1 MERFYIWAAEHSV
14 EVYTTFGLFAAWAVK
29 GYRDYT
35 SGEKKPRFER
45 AISNFM
51 CALLLLVFVVPALE
65 YFDIK
70 PELIPFI
77 GAAFGAMGTESIIL
91 LTSKVFHTVISQRVP
106 VMSQTVA
113 EDIKIKSQ
121 TAQQR
126 TPGTSGKMNSSTG
139 GYQVPEPP
147 MPLDKRN

>member
-1 MERFYIWAAEHSV
+1 MERFFTWASEHAM
-14 EVYTTFGLFAAWAVK
+14 EVYTSFGLFTAWAVK
-29 GYRDYT
+29 GYKDYT
-35 SGEKKPRFER
+35 SREKKPRFER

-51 CALLLLVFVVPALE
+51 CALLLLVFIVPALE

-77 GAAFGAMGTESIIL
+77 GAAFGAIGTESLIL
-91 LTSKVFHTVISQRVP
+91 LTAKVFHTVISQRVP
-106 VMSQTVA
+106 VMSQAVA
-113 EDIKIKSQ
+113 DDIKIKSQ
-121 TAQQR
+121 TEQQR
-126 TPGTSGKMNSSTG
+126 TPGTSGKMNSSAG

>member
-1 MERFYIWAAEHSV
+1 MERFFTWASEHAM
-14 EVYTTFGLFAAWAVK
+14 EVYTSFGLFTAWAVK
-29 GYRDYT
+29 GYKDYT
-35 SGEKKPRFER
+35 SREKKPRFER

-51 CALLLLVFVVPALE
+51 CALLLLVFIVPALE

-77 GAAFGAMGTESIIL
+77 GAAFGAMGTESLIL
-91 LTSKVFHTVISQRVP
+91 LTAKVFHTVISQRVP
-106 VMSQTVA
+106 VMSQAVA
-113 EDIKIKSQ
+113 DDIKIKSQ
-121 TAQQR
+121 TEQLRA
-126 TPGTSGKMNSSTG
+126 PGTSGKMNSSTG